1 LDALEI
7 ASRFM
12 NSEYVLSLLRVVQAA
27 AKYDLAPPK
36 SLIIT
41 ERSDLVNE
49 TTWIGLRAP

>member
-1 LDALEI
+1 
-7 ASRFM
+7 M